1 MAETKPDG
9 PAYLEA
15 AMMPEDEIPYSEP
28 CYGACISNIGWC
40 CGAVFLVGCCG
51 CCCSPYKQVRK
62 GFKGIV
68 QRFGRVVKVVNE
80 GLYTVN
86 PLSENM
92 REIDIRTLV
101 ITLKEQT
108 VLTKD
113 NLSIK
118 IDGVVYY
125 TITDIDK
132 AIFKVQDVNK
142 AVEQL
147 ALVALRGVFGHKL
160 MQECL
165 EQREELA
172 QAIEKIVSEK
182 TNDWGV
188 DVNMIQITD
197 IVIPENIKNILS
209 SAATAEREG
218 KAKVILA
225 EADVEAAKLMRQA
238 SDILSTS
245 GAMQIRMLETYSK
258 LAANPHAKIVFMPLD
273 GSKEASGMFTNAMT
287 MVNQIDKSKGF

>member
-1 MAETKPDG
+1 MH
-9 PAYLEA
+9 
-15 AMMPEDEIPYSEP
+15 PEDDEPYVEP
-28 CYGACISNIGWC
+28 FYGHCVSGLGWC
-40 CGAVFLVGCCG
+40 FGGMFLVACCG
-51 CCCSPYKQVRK
+51 CCCSPYKSVKK
-62 GFKGIV
+62 GFKGVV
-68 QRFGRVVKVVNE
+68 QRFGRVMKVVNE

-86 PLSENM
+86 PCSEKL
-92 REIDIRTLV
+92 RQIDVRTLV
-101 ITLKEQT
+101 TELKEQS

-118 IDGVVYY
+118 IDGVVYF
-125 TITDIDK
+125 TIIDIDK
-132 AIFKVQDVNK
+132 AIFKVQNVNK

-172 QAIEKIVSEK
+172 QSIEKIVSEK

-188 DVNMIQITD
+188 DINMIQITD
-197 IVIPENIKNILS
+197 IMIPENIKNILS
-209 SAATAEREG
+209 SAATAQREG

-238 SDILSTS
+238 SDILSTP
-245 GAMQIRMLETYSK
+245 GAMQIRMLETYNK
-258 LAANPHAKIVFMPLD
+258 LASNPQAKIVFMPLT
-273 GSKEASGMFTNAMT
+273 SVKESHNKFTDAAV
-287 MVNQIDKSKGF
+287 MVDQVAKR

>member
-1 MAETKPDG
+1 VEISTKPHG
-9 PAYLEA
+9 PGYVA
-15 AMMPEDEIPYSEP
+15 AMHAEDDEPYREP
-28 CYGACISNIGWC
+28 IYGLCVSYFGWC
-40 CGAVFLVGCCG
+40 CGGIMLVACCG
-51 CCCSPYKQVRK
+51 CCCSPYQSVQK
-62 GFKGIV
+62 GFKGVV
-68 QRFGRVVKVVNE
+68 QRFGRVMKVVNE

-86 PLSENM
+86 PCSEKL
-92 REIDIRTLV
+92 RQIDVRTLV
-101 ITLKEQT
+101 ISLKEQT

-125 TITDIDK
+125 TIIDIDK
-132 AIFKVQDVNK
+132 AIFKVQQVNK

-172 QAIEKIVSEK
+172 QAIEKIVAEK
-182 TNDWGV
+182 SNDWGV
-188 DVNMIQITD
+188 DINMIQITD

-209 SAATAEREG
+209 SAATAQREG

-238 SDILSTS
+238 SDILSTP
-245 GAMQIRMLETYSK
+245 GAMQIRMLETYNK
-258 LAANPHAKIVFMPLD
+258 LATNPQAKIVFMPLTS
-273 GSKEASGMFTNAMT
+273 SKDSNNKFTDAAV
-287 MVNQIDKSKGF
+287 MVNQMEHQ